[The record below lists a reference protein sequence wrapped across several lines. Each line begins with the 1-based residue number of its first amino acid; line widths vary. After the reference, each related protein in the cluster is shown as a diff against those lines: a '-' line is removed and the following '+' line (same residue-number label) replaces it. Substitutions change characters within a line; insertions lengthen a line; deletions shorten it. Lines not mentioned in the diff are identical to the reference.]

1 MSQADVALLF
11 AFAAGMLS
19 VIGLAVGAV
28 GIAVARQ
35 ARGEMDANL
44 ARARAEMARLR
55 GRVDRVEASADQ
67 RVPAAP
73 SGLEPESDTRTA
85 GAVPAPLPPIKTE
98 FLDPHAVAEPD
109 VAEPVA
115 DVVGSGAIASDEA
128 ASHDRTEPDRLAVRP
143 AALVAE
149 HVDPVADDVEPAD
162 PLPTLPSPRGLGLEE
177 ALGAKVFV
185 WIGGVALALAGAFLV
200 KYSWENQLLSVGARL
215 VIAAVFGLA
224 LVGAGSWL
232 RERSERVAA
241 ALVGAGV
248 ADLYGVTFAA
258 SNVYHF
264 LGPVTGFVLLAA
276 VTAGA
281 VALSLRHGRFV
292 ALLGLVGG
300 FCTPLLI
307 GDARAADGPLLGY
320 LLVLQIGLVVV
331 TRQRG
336 WIGLSAATLVG
347 SIGWG
352 LVQALTG
359 VDGGDRL
366 VAGVLGLGSAAVF
379 VLNAAWVQAR
389 EQSSRVN
396 AATRRAPI
404 SPFGLA
410 VSALSA
416 AGALLGIVTVRGGY
430 GPQELAMVGL
440 LGAGAIAL
448 ARLDRRYLAIPWLT
462 LGLSAAMLLGSVWS
476 RGASVE
482 EVGGFARVVL
492 AFAVLYAVG
501 GYAASWGAR
510 RGRRVSAVSFASLAT
525 VGGTLMLALGAA
537 FVPTGLPRGEVLFG
551 AAAAVYA
558 AMALARAPRRPHAYA
573 AGPLGLGAW
582 GMLTAAVVCVVTRSA
597 DTAWVAPALA
607 LAGAGAAWST
617 RWPGLRHHGR
627 WAVGW
632 CAAPLLL
639 VLLPYSGWVWT
650 QLVGSGGAAGAGR
663 LAACYGLAVAGM
675 VAAVAGLQN
684 RCDQHRACRDMLGV
698 LATALAATGVV
709 LVVAAVFDR
718 LDAPAADL
726 WRVGALAAALGGA
739 AATAH
744 FWAAR
749 AALPFTR
756 GVSAV
761 PALAA
766 GALAGLGL
774 PWATQGLSHAAGL
787 AWLWPALGGAV
798 VGLWALGWQRRGV
811 RGVAAALH
819 TLAWGVLVWG
829 VFAAVRA
836 GFTGLVDP
844 PWVSGGS
851 ASGRVE
857 VAVLTAVLAVLAPGA
872 VALRRAWPAVDP
884 VDALR
889 GGGRVVLAVAAVVGA
904 LGLGVLTNPLLTRPG
919 LDGLPVL
926 NAALLAYGLAA
937 LTLAVA
943 ATAVRR
949 TVAWGTH
956 SGVQRA
962 ACGVAAALGVLGVA
976 VLIRHV
982 FHHPDLRLPL
992 ALVASGE
999 PLSESAR
1006 IGFREYGTYA
1016 LALLGAASVGTL
1028 AGPRGRR
1035 LAGPAAVAGVLV
1047 AALGAGGT
1055 ANPLRFAEAVGAVPV
1070 LNAVLWV
1077 LVMPAALAGFVA
1089 WRLERTRRPLAGTL
1103 AGGAVLLAFGGVTLL
1118 VRQAFVGSDLT
1129 LASQGFGAAEW
1140 YAYSAAWLGL
1150 GVALLAGGVLSGRAS
1165 LRYGS
1170 LAVLLLAVG
1179 KVFLLDTRHL
1189 DGLLRAGSFLGLGV
1203 TLMALGYVYQR
1214 FVLGRRGPAAE
1225 EAAERLEQAVPDGAP
1240 PVNSRP

>member
-11 AFAAGMLS
+11 AFAAGVLS

-28 GIAVARQ
+28 GFAVARQ

-55 GRVDRVEASADQ
+55 GRVDRVEASADR

-73 SGLEPESDTRTA
+73 SGLAPEPDTRTA
-85 GAVPAPLPPIKTE
+85 VAVPNPLPPIETE
-98 FLDPHAVAEPD
+98 ILDPHAVAEPD

-115 DVVGSGAIASDEA
+115 DAVGSGAFASDEA

-149 HVDPVADDVEPAD
+149 QVDPVADDAEPAK
-162 PLPTLPSPRGLGLEE
+162 PLPTLPPARGRGLEE

-200 KYSWENQLLSVGARL
+200 KYSWENQLLPVSVRL
-215 VIAAVFGLA
+215 VIAAVFGGA
-224 LVGAGSWL
+224 MVGVGTWL
-232 RERSERVAA
+232 RGRSERVAA

-264 LGPVTGFVLLAA
+264 LGPVTGFVLLAL

-281 VALSLRHGRFV
+281 VSLSLRHGRFV

-366 VAGVLGLGSAAVF
+366 AAGVLGLGSAAVF

-389 EQSSRVN
+389 EQSSQEN

-448 ARLDRRYLAIPWLT
+448 ARLDRRYLPIPWLT
-462 LGLSAAMLLGSVWS
+462 LGLSAAMLVGSVWS
-476 RGASVE
+476 RGASAAE
-482 EVGGFARVVL
+482 AGGFARVVMV
-492 AFAVLYAVG
+492 FAALYAAG

-510 RGRRVSAVSFASLAT
+510 RGLRVSAVSFTSLAT
-525 VGGTLMLALGAA
+525 VGGAAMLVLGAA
-537 FVPTGLPRGEVLFG
+537 FVPASLPRGEVLFG
-551 AAAAVYA
+551 VAAAGYA
-558 AMALARAPRRPHAYA
+558 AMAWVRARRRPHAYA

-582 GMLTAAVVCVVTRSA
+582 GMLTAAVVSAVTRSA

-607 LAGAGAAWST
+607 LVGAGAAWST

-650 QLVGSGGAAGAGR
+650 QLGGSGGGVAAGR
-663 LAACYGLAVAGM
+663 LAACYGLAVAGL
-675 VAAVAGLQN
+675 VAAVAGLRG
-684 RCDQHRACRDMLGV
+684 RCDHDRALRDLLGV
-698 LATALAATGVV
+698 LATALAATGAVM
-709 LVVAAVFDR
+709 VVAAVFHRFDV
-718 LDAPAADL
+718 PAADL
-726 WRVGALAAALGGA
+726 WRVGTLAAALGVVA
-739 AATAH
+739 AAAH
-744 FWAAR
+744 VWATR

-774 PWATQGLSHAAGL
+774 PWATQALTHGTGL
-787 AWLWPALGGAV
+787 AWIWPALGGAV

-819 TLAWGVLVWG
+819 TLAWGVLGWG

-836 GFTGLVDP
+836 GFTGTVDP

-851 ASGRVE
+851 AFGRVE
-857 VAVLTAVLAVLAPGA
+857 VAVLTALLAALAPGA
-872 VALRRAWPAVDP
+872 LALRRAWPAVDP

-889 GGGRVVLAVAAVVGA
+889 GGGRAALGVAAAMGV
-904 LGLGVLTNPLLTRPG
+904 LGLGLLTNPLLAPPG
-919 LDGLPVL
+919 LGGVPVF

-949 TVAWGTH
+949 FGADATD
-956 SGVQRA
+956 SGVERA

-999 PLSESAR
+999 SVSESAR
-1006 IGFREYGTYA
+1006 IGFREYGAYA

-1047 AALGAGGT
+1047 AALGAGGL

-1077 LVMPAALAGFVA
+1077 LMVPAALAGFVA
-1089 WRLERTRRPLAGTL
+1089 WRLETTRRPLAGTL
-1103 AGGAVLLAFGGVTLL
+1103 AGGAVLLAFGGVSLL
-1118 VRQAFVGSDLT
+1118 VRQAFVGPDLT

-1214 FVLGRRGPAAE
+1214 FVFGPRGPAE
-1225 EAAERLEQAVPDGAP
+1225 EPAAEPSEGPAPDGP
-1240 PVNSRP
+1240 DHP